1 MIYLVYASF
10 DVFPH
15 VDHHVLFRYLKEIHR
30 VLKIGGRAFLSTSD
44 ITSVGEL
51 IIPSCSVNTCV
62 FIIVAALQVG
72 GIVFSDKVPVVW
84 VAFAVSWFI

>member
-1 MIYLVYASF
+1 MNSNYLCVYASF

-51 IIPSCSVNTCV
+51 IIPSMFHTWV
-62 FIIVAALQVG
+62 FIIVDLQVG
-72 GIVFSDKVPVVW
+72 GIVFSDKVLVVW
-84 VAFAVSWFI
+84 VAFAVS